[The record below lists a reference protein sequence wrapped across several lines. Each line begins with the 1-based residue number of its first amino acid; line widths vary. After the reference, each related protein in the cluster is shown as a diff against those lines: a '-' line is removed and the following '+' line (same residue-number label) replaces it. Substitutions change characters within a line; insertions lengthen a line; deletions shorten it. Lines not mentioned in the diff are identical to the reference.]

1 MTKTCLRTILTIE
14 IRRSPLRSPWIKIF
28 LTNKQVLKKTPSPA
42 ITKQSWSEPSH
53 LGRWQPQWSSR
64 CGYNM
69 FFSAVECRNGG
80 IKQGMMDLAIFLDS
94 SWEYTSHTGDTIEIS
109 MGYMTNF
116 YIWYG
121 LCVALILYILI
132 YFMVFHA
139 GSWGAVSNNHMKEHE
154 HICTTGVVLSGK
166 GLVRGVCCNFLMFS
180 WAQQTQKGEI
190 KFSHWG
196 SDKSRSLNKPKVSH
210 NSSGPWHWKKNPSHR
225 EHCACILYVYYMHL
239 TQ

>member
-1 MTKTCLRTILTIE
+1 
-14 IRRSPLRSPWIKIF
+14 
-28 LTNKQVLKKTPSPA
+28 
-42 ITKQSWSEPSH
+42 
-53 LGRWQPQWSSR
+53 
-64 CGYNM
+64 
-69 FFSAVECRNGG
+69 
-80 IKQGMMDLAIFLDS
+80 LDS

-196 SDKSRSLNKPKVSH
+196 RDKSRSLFNKPKVSH